1 VTGARPA
8 ADHPSTGASAFPV
21 AYFTKL
27 PDIEA
32 GEPEY
37 QVNNFIHG
45 VHGLPARWTPTA

>member
-1 VTGARPA
+1 MLGRLMIR
-8 ADHPSTGASAFPV
+8 HAFHDLF
-21 AYFTKL
+21 AKL

-45 VHGLPARWTPTA
+45 VHKLPARWTAV